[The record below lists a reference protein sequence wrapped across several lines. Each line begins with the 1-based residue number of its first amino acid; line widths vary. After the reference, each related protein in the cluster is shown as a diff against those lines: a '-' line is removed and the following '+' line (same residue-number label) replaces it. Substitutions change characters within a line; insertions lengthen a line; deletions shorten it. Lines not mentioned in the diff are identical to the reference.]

1 MQPSLRSS
9 SCRRVK
15 KIPCDDV
22 KKVSVKQSSASSMY
36 IFNMYLCTSLWILLN
51 ILFCRAKCSV
61 YRWLCFFHRS
71 FKSQLGGKSVK
82 WCLYTYSTVDNL
94 SCLCVPRKAWATV
107 IISGLG
113 VLGQF
118 LSISRNAVTRDD
130 VWLTHNSIAPCDVIE
145 TRKGYPAPH
154 RKVRNI

>member
-94 SCLCVPRKAWATV
+94 SCLCVPQGMGYCHYFRSWGVRTV
-107 IISGLG
+107 
-113 VLGQF
+113 F
-118 LSISRNAVTRDD
+118 EY
-130 VWLTHNSIAPCDVIE
+130 LTQCSDARWCLVNS
-145 TRKGYPAPH
+145 
-154 RKVRNI
+154 

>member
-1 MQPSLRSS
+1 M
-9 SCRRVK
+9 VK
-15 KIPCDDV
+15 NI
-22 KKVSVKQSSASSMY
+22 Y
-36 IFNMYLCTSLWILLN
+36 YGRHLFNVL
-51 ILFCRAKCSV
+51 V
-61 YRWLCFFHRS
+61 Y
-71 FKSQLGGKSVK
+71 V
-82 WCLYTYSTVDNL
+82 CL
-94 SCLCVPRKAWATV
+94 KAWAIV